1 MSEPARLTITER
13 DAPDRL
19 ACFAVRLQP
28 RASGAGISGLRANS
42 LKVRVH
48 APPVEGAANA
58 AVIDVIAAAP
68 GVARR
73 EVHIVGGLASRS
85 KVVEVSGL
93 SAADV
98 HQRLGL

>member
-1 MSEPARLTITER
+1 MTESARLAITER
-13 DAPDRL
+13 DAEPRIMR
-19 ACFAVRLQP
+19 FAVRVQT
-28 RASGAGISGLRANS
+28 RASAAGVSGLHGTS

-58 AVIDVIAAAP
+58 AVIAVIAAAL

-73 EVHIVGGLASRS
+73 DVRIVGGLASRS

-93 SAADV
+93 SAAEV